1 MNFSHQFL
9 PLAVVFTALSLA
21 AAQAETQTL
30 HYPDQDK
37 SMFSIEAPSDW
48 KVTPIEEVGEFG
60 SLESENGSILQ
71 FRAQEFDTEDE
82 VVKEVES
89 IFDSTGE
96 FLKENYT
103 DIKLDDPKEVTV
115 EGQPGSQLTGTGK
128 DKDGNAVQ
136 FLSAMIALG
145 PKSVAEI
152 WAAVFTEGESSN
164 DLESA
169 KTVLNSF
176 KPAGSA
182 KTE

>member
-1 MNFSHQFL
+1 MKLTHFALLTAGIFIFAA
-9 PLAVVFTALSLA
+9 LAT
-21 AAQAETQTL
+21 AQAETKTL
-30 HYPDQDK
+30 HYPTPDAT
-37 SMFSIEAPSDW
+37 MFGIEAPVDW
-48 KVTPIEEVGEFG
+48 KVTEIEEVGDFG
-60 SLESENGSILQ
+60 SLESENGSVLQ
-71 FRAQEFDTEDE
+71 FRAQEFETEDE
-82 VVKEVES
+82 AKKEIDA

-176 KPAGSA
+176 KPTGSA
-182 KTE
+182 KTD